1 MATSPTQAKICLVYS
16 SIYKTMNRIEIVI
29 RSNKT
34 IDMERTY
41 KTIKWVLKGHIKNK
55 VNSLWIWEEDNF
67 TCIFD
72 NYSGKER
79 IYTSSQ
85 LLRLLTE

>member
-1 MATSPTQAKICLVYS
+1 
-16 SIYKTMNRIEIVI
+16 
-29 RSNKT
+29 
-34 IDMERTY
+34 MERTY

-67 TCIFD
+67 TCIY
-72 NYSGKER
+72 NEYAGNER

-85 LLRLLTE
+85 LLRLLSE